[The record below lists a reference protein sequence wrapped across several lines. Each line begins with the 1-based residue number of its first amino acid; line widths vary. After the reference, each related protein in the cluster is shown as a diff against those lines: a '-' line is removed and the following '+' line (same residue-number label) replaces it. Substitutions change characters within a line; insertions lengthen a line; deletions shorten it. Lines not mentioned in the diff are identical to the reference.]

1 MKIIKSKI
9 IVILIIIFSTIS
21 FYGCWDYSEM
31 EDFKHVAGIAVDRD
45 KDKNEYIVT
54 VEILE
59 TYPGSK
65 QLKSHV
71 VQSRDKIIHAA
82 FRDAI
87 KKIGNRLQLS
97 HARVFIVSKDIA
109 REGIVSAIDLIN
121 RDVEVRND
129 MWIAVSKEDL
139 ASEILTKSKSEQ
151 EIISYD
157 IEAAI
162 KNSAKVGKY
171 IGVETFKLTDTLLTE
186 GVSPI
191 LPMVKLAKKDGNMG
205 FEVSETAVFKGDKI
219 VGELTERETMML
231 QFFNGKDLEFIFPV
245 DSDGNGTVSLEIL
258 GSKRDIKVNL
268 KEDKIV
274 MNTYIDIDTAISE
287 LADSG
292 INYIN
297 EEERNKLKNRAEEQ
311 IKSDCN
317 LLVEKLKKQYKSD
330 IIGFGKELKKKKPQE
345 WKKVSNNWDEIFESL
360 DINIS
365 VNIDIKYSGLTR
377 KNIEVKN

>member
-1 MKIIKSKI
+1 
-9 IVILIIIFSTIS
+9 
-21 FYGCWDYSEM
+21 M

-258 GSKRDIKVNL
+258 GSKREIKVNL
-268 KEDKIV
+268 NEDKIV

-330 IIGFGKELKKKKPQE
+330 IIGFGKELKKKKPQK

>member
-1 MKIIKSKI
+1 MKIIKNKI

-21 FYGCWDYSEM
+21 FYGCWNYSEM

-45 KDKNEYIVT
+45 KDKDEYIVT

-268 KEDKIV
+268 NEDKIV

-330 IIGFGKELKKKKPQE
+330 IIGFGKELKKKKPQK

>member
-191 LPMVKLAKKDGNMG
+191 LPMVKLAKKDGDMG

-245 DSDGNGTVSLEIL
+245 DSDDNGTVSLEIL

>member
-1 MKIIKSKI
+1 MKIIKNKI

-268 KEDKIV
+268 NEDKIV

-287 LADSG
+287 LADLG

-330 IIGFGKELKKKKPQE
+330 IIGFGKELKKKKPQK

>member
-9 IVILIIIFSTIS
+9 TIFLIIIFSTIS

-87 KKIGNRLQLS
+87 KKIGNKLQLS

-109 REGIVSAIDLIN
+109 EEGIVPVIDLIN
-121 RDVEVRND
+121 RDAEVRND
-129 MWIAVSKEDL
+129 MWIIVSKEDL
-139 ASEILTKSKSEQ
+139 ASQILTKSKSEQ

-171 IGVETFKLTDTLLTE
+171 IGVETFKLTDTLLSE
-186 GVSPI
+186 GISST
-191 LPMVKLAKKDGNMG
+191 LPMIKLAQKDGEID
-205 FEVSETAVFKGDKI
+205 FEVSGTSVFKGEKM

-231 QFFNGKDLEFIFPV
+231 QFFIGKDLEFIFPIKLEQ
-245 DSDGNGTVSLEIL
+245 NGAVSLEIIK
-258 GSKRDIKVNL
+258 SKKDIKVKL
-268 KEDKIV
+268 EQDKIV
-274 MNTYIDIDTAISE
+274 MNTYIDIDVAISE
-287 LADSG
+287 LATSG
-292 INYIN
+292 INYID
-297 EEERNKLKNRAEEQ
+297 EEGRSKLKNRAEES

-330 IIGFGKELKKKKPQE
+330 IIGFGRELKKKKPNE
-345 WKKVSNNWDEIFESL
+345 WKKVSNNWDEVFESL
-360 DINIS
+360 DTNIS
-365 VNIDIKYSGLTR
+365 VNIDIKYSGLTS

>member
-1 MKIIKSKI
+1 MKIIKNKI

-268 KEDKIV
+268 NEDKIV

-330 IIGFGKELKKKKPQE
+330 IIGFGKELKKKKPQK

>member
-1 MKIIKSKI
+1 MKIIKNKI

-45 KDKNEYIVT
+45 KDKDEYIVT

-268 KEDKIV
+268 NEDKIV

-330 IIGFGKELKKKKPQE
+330 IIGFGKELKKKKPQK

>member
-1 MKIIKSKI
+1 MKIIKNKI

-191 LPMVKLAKKDGNMG
+191 LPMVKLAKKDGDMG

-245 DSDGNGTVSLEIL
+245 DSDDNGTVSLEIL

>member
-1 MKIIKSKI
+1 MKIIKSKVTI
-9 IVILIIIFSTIS
+9 ILIIIFSTIS

-268 KEDKIV
+268 NEDKIV

-330 IIGFGKELKKKKPQE
+330 IIGFGKELKKKKPQK

>member
-1 MKIIKSKI
+1 MKIIKNKI

-258 GSKRDIKVNL
+258 GSKREIKVNL
-268 KEDKIV
+268 NEDKIV

-330 IIGFGKELKKKKPQE
+330 IIGFGKELKKKKPQK